1 MKKGILLLV
10 ALAAA
15 TLHIKAQTSN
25 DADTTQLVKPIADTV
40 SIAGVKPSHITT
52 VAVDDTTFISY
63 IRPKG
68 YHFITNI
75 PKDWVEFGERT
86 VSKRGLVTVGALAAS
101 TALLMTIDRPAM
113 DAVQQF
119 GRWAGVS
126 GERKFANTIK
136 FRMGGTEVNFMDLPQ
151 NLNST
156 LYFIGEGWP
165 TIAFTAGVLVK
176 GLITNDNRAIQT
188 ASQIGEGYLAMG
200 ITVQLIKR
208 ITGRQSPFKTTSGTG
223 TWQLFPSYSHYQSD
237 VPNHDAF
244 PSGHLATAMASITIY
259 AENYPEIRW
268 IRPVGYTVMG
278 LVGLA
283 MMNNG
288 VHWLSDYPLAIAI
301 GYTYGKIVTSRG
313 KAIRIFPRR
322 SGHNPETGTLTFGP
336 KVIGSPCYQ
345 DYALGLALR
354 LTL

>member
-1 MKKGILLLV
+1 MLPL
-10 ALAAA
+10 
-15 TLHIKAQTSN
+15 KAQTSN
-25 DADTTQLVKPIADTV
+25 AADTTR
-40 SIAGVKPSHITT
+40 SIPSIGDSISVAGVKPSHITT
-52 VAVDDTTFISY
+52 VAINDTTFISY

-75 PKDWVEFGERT
+75 PKDWCEFGKRT
-86 VSKRGLVTVGALAAS
+86 VSKKGLITVGALAAS
-101 TALLMTIDRPAM
+101 TALLVAFDRPAM
-113 DAVQQF
+113 EAVQQCS
-119 GRWAGVS
+119 RWAGIS
-126 GERKFANTIK
+126 NERKFANALK
-136 FRMGGTEVNFMDLPQ
+136 FKVGGTNVNFMDLPQ
-151 NLNST
+151 NFNST

-165 TIAFTAGVLVK
+165 TIAFSAGVLVK

-188 ASQIGEGYLAMG
+188 ASQIGEGYIAMG

-208 ITGRQSPFKTTSGTG
+208 LTGRQSPFKTTEGTG
-223 TWQLFPSYSHYQSD
+223 KWHMFPAYSHYQGD

-259 AENYPEIRW
+259 AENYPEVKW
-268 IRPVGYTVMG
+268 IRPVGYSVMG

-313 KAIRIFPRR
+313 KAIRIY
-322 SGHNPETGTLTFGP
+322 SKKSSHSMEEGKLSFGP
-336 KVIGSPCYQ
+336 TIIGSPYLQ
-345 DYALGLALR
+345 DYGLGMALK

>member
-15 TLHIKAQTSN
+15 TLQVKAQIGN
-25 DADTTQLVKPIADTV
+25 NADTTLLAKPISDSV
-40 SIAGVKPSHITT
+40 SVAGVKPSHITT
-52 VAVDDTTFISY
+52 VAVNDTTAISY
-63 IRPKG
+63 IRPQG

-75 PKDWVEFGERT
+75 PKDWLEFGQRT
-86 VSKRGLVTVGALAAS
+86 VSKKGLITVGALAAS

-136 FRMGGTEVNFMDLPQ
+136 FKMGGTAVNFMDLPQ

-208 ITGRQSPFKTTSGTG
+208 LTGRQSPFKTTKGSGN
-223 TWQLFPSYSHYQSD
+223 WQLAPAYSHYQGD

-288 VHWLSDYPLAIAI
+288 VHWMSDYPLAIAI
-301 GYTYGKIVTSRG
+301 GYTYGKIVTSRD
-313 KAIRIFPRR
+313 KSIRVFSRR
-322 SGHNPETGTLTFGP
+322 GNHNPEVGKLSFGP
-336 KVIGSPCYQ
+336 KVIGSPYYQ
-345 DYALGLALR
+345 DYTLGLSLS

>member
-15 TLHIKAQTSN
+15 TLQLKAKNSN

-40 SIAGVKPSHITT
+40 SIAGIKPSHITT
-52 VAVDDTTFISY
+52 VAVNDTTFISY

-75 PKDWVEFGERT
+75 PKDWLEFGERT
-86 VSKRGLVTVGALAAS
+86 VSKKGLITVGALAAS

-119 GRWAGVS
+119 GRWSGIS
-126 GERKFANTIK
+126 GERKFANAIK
-136 FRMGGTEVNFMDLPQ
+136 FKMGGTEVNFMDLPQ
-151 NLNST
+151 NFNST

-176 GLITNDNRAIQT
+176 GLITNDNRAILT

-208 ITGRQSPFKTTSGTG
+208 LTGRQSPFKTTEGSGK
-223 TWQLFPSYSHYQSD
+223 WQLLPSYSHYQSD

-288 VHWLSDYPLAIAI
+288 VHWMSDYPLAIAI

-313 KAIRIFPRR
+313 KSIRIFSKKGSHSPEL
-322 SGHNPETGTLTFGP
+322 GHLSLRPT
-336 KVIGSPCYQ
+336 VIGSPIQ
-345 DYALGLALR
+345 SDFALGMSLKLAL
-354 LTL
+354 